1 MIIWQGGV
9 IMKTWDDYK
18 EHVKQIDAMAKEDIE
33 EAEALS
39 MIITEM
45 IKQRKTLGWSQREL
59 AQICGMPQ
67 SSIARIEAQTTT
79 PNISTL
85 LRIFHKLGLSLSVT
99 SK

>member
-1 MIIWQGGV
+1 
-9 IMKTWDDYK
+9 MKTWDDYK

-39 MIITEM
+39 MIVTEM

>member
-1 MIIWQGGV
+1 
-9 IMKTWDDYK
+9 MKTWDDYK

>member
-1 MIIWQGGV
+1 
-9 IMKTWDDYK
+9 MKTWDDYK

-79 PNISTL
+79 PNISNL

>member
-1 MIIWQGGV
+1 
-9 IMKTWDDYK
+9 MKTWDDYK

-45 IKQRKTLGWSQREL
+45 IKQRKTLGLSQREL

>member
-1 MIIWQGGV
+1 
-9 IMKTWDDYK
+9 MKTWDDYK

-85 LRIFHKLGLSLSVT
+85 LRIFHKLGLSLAVT